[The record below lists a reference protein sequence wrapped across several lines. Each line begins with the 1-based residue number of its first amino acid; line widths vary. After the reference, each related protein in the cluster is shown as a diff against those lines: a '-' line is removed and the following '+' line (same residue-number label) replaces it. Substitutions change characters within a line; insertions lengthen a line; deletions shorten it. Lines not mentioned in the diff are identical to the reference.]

1 MSPAW
6 VGGDDPLW
14 RGPWL
19 GRRTR
24 PYALAAATNPPGPKN
39 LYTLPAAG
47 AEMQEIA
54 WTALC
59 AGGALLLL
67 SLWAATQYVAHQLSD
82 QRALDP
88 PLYVVAGYRLYAPTQ
103 IVVWWWA
110 YYRHAEAKPV
120 FDRAAYIVIAG
131 SCLSVTVA
139 AVIAWRR
146 SRRLDARTDL
156 HGSAHWA
163 TPREVRRTGL
173 LGGNGGVYV
182 GAWRHPRSG
191 RVHNQRHDS
200 PKQKQAKRRR
210 ARARASGWSYPPCSP
225 GRTRYW
231 YTTSR
236 ARTGRSAR
244 AGDVR
249 GSRVCALSSIPPP
262 RTARRSDSIRSRRCA
277 SALTW
282 M

>member
-1 MSPAW
+1 M
-6 VGGDDPLW
+6 
-14 RGPWL
+14 
-19 GRRTR
+19 
-24 PYALAAATNPPGPKN
+24 NPPGPKD

-131 SCLSVTVA
+131 SCLSVTMT

-146 SRRLDARTDL
+146 SRRLDARTK
-156 HGSAHWA
+156 HHNTTQKT
-163 TPREVRRTGL
+163 TPHKKRQTKKHNS
-173 LGGNGGVYV
+173 NGGVY
-182 GAWRHPRSG
+182 
-191 RVHNQRHDS
+191 
-200 PKQKQAKRRR
+200 
-210 ARARASGWSYPPCSP
+210 
-225 GRTRYW
+225 
-231 YTTSR
+231 
-236 ARTGRSAR
+236 
-244 AGDVR
+244 
-249 GSRVCALSSIPPP
+249 
-262 RTARRSDSIRSRRCA
+262 
-277 SALTW
+277 
-282 M
+282 